1 MGAPDICLLLVWK
14 NKPCIEGFINYRFY
28 IFLFK
33 YVVPVEIKAQGKR
46 AQVAYQ
52 SALKGGS
59 VNVSRARILLIGQDR
74 AGKTSLKKSLIGL
87 PFNPREKS
95 TEGIEVDPSI
105 FQADEGKNWHPIDEN
120 KKGLLGY
127 CSKDVAKVMLE
138 TLSRSS
144 VPVSPDW
151 ILKDKEDSE
160 KLGSDQLQ
168 NDHKNG
174 KEVNATDGEEEEDSF
189 LNQVCLL

>member
-46 AQVAYQ
+46 AQLAYQ

>member
-1 MGAPDICLLLVWK
+1 MPLVSAYYWFGKTNRALKALLIIV
-14 NKPCIEGFINYRFY
+14 FISSVFT
-28 IFLFK
+28 
-33 YVVPVEIKAQGKR
+33 YVVPEEIKAQGKR

-144 VPVSPDW
+144 VPVSPAW

-189 LNQVCLL
+189 LNQVCLF

>member
-1 MGAPDICLLLVWK
+1 M
-14 NKPCIEGFINYRFY
+14 
-28 IFLFK
+28 
-33 YVVPVEIKAQGKR
+33 
-46 AQVAYQ
+46 
-52 SALKGGS
+52 
-59 VNVSRARILLIGQDR
+59 NVSRARILLIGQDR

-127 CSKDVAKVMLE
+127 CSNDVAKVMLE

-144 VPVSPDW
+144 APVSPDW

-160 KLGSDQLQ
+160 KLGSHQLQ

-174 KEVNATDGEEEEDSF
+174 KEVNATDGEEEEDLF
-189 LNQVCLL
+189 

>member
-1 MGAPDICLLLVWK
+1 M
-14 NKPCIEGFINYRFY
+14 
-28 IFLFK
+28 
-33 YVVPVEIKAQGKR
+33 
-46 AQVAYQ
+46 
-52 SALKGGS
+52 
-59 VNVSRARILLIGQDR
+59 NVSRARILLIGQDR

-105 FQADEGKNWHPIDEN
+105 FQADESKNWHPIDEN

>member
-52 SALKGGS
+52 STLKGGS

-87 PFNPREKS
+87 PFNPRKKS

-151 ILKDKEDSE
+151 IQKDKEDSE

-174 KEVNATDGEEEEDSF
+174 KDVNSTDGEEDEDSF
-189 LNQVCLL
+189 LNQVCLF